1 MFQRC
6 LICTDFTDGLDRF
19 AYYIPSLAASGLNH
33 IVFLHSV
40 PYWEEGEIPHID
52 EKKVKAAKKH
62 LQVVL
67 ENVPEGVE
75 VKVEVPNGKPSDTIP
90 RVVKQENIEVVLAG
104 TPIRSFLEEKVF
116 GSTSL
121 SLAQGT
127 SAPLMIFRPNHIAV
141 YTKEEL
147 NLRCQHLWRSLL
159 IPYNDSE
166 AAQYLIKQ
174 IKGYI
179 KNCPNS
185 TLEECILLWV
195 IAEGGRLPQ
204 EALKSRKKEAEKRIA
219 EVKQDLEQIGLRV
232 NAEVRIGSPS
242 LEIIDAVMAKDVSA
256 IAIGSDDRRGLLQ
269 WTVQSLANE
278 ILRSSW
284 YPVLFFSQA
293 RSS

>member
-19 AYYIPSLAASGLNH
+19 AYHVSSLAASGLTH

-40 PYWEEGEIPHID
+40 PYWEEGELPHVD
-52 EKKVKAAKKH
+52 EEKVEAAKKH
-62 LQVVL
+62 LQVAL
-67 ENVPEGVE
+67 EDIPEGVE

-90 RVVKQENIEVVLAG
+90 RVVEQENIEVVLAG

-121 SLAQGT
+121 SLAHAT
-127 SAPLMIFRPNHIAV
+127 SAPLMIFRPNHISV

-174 IKGYI
+174 IKGYLQD
-179 KNCPNS
+179 CPHS

-195 IAEGGRLPQ
+195 ISEGGRLPQ
-204 EALKSRKKEAEKRIA
+204 EALESRKQEAEKHIA
-219 EVKQDLEQIGLRV
+219 EVKKDLEQMGLRV
-232 NAEVRIGSPS
+232 STEVRIGNPT
-242 LEIIDAVMAKDVSA
+242 LEIINAVMSKDVSA
-256 IAIGSDDRRGLLQ
+256 IAVGSDDRWGLLQ

-293 RSS
+293 RS

>member
-1 MFQRC
+1 MFKRC

-19 AYYIPSLAASGLNH
+19 ASFVPSLSASGLNH

-40 PYWEEGEIPHID
+40 PYWEEGEIPHVD
-52 EKKVKAAKKH
+52 EEKVAAAKKR
-62 LQVVL
+62 LEIAL

-90 RVVKQENIEVVLAG
+90 RIVEQEAIEVVLAG
-104 TPIRSFLEEKVF
+104 TPIRSFLQEKVF

-121 SLAQGT
+121 SLARAT
-127 SAPLMIFRPNHIAV
+127 SAPLMIFRPNHISV

-147 NLRCQHLWRSLL
+147 DLRCQHLWRSLL

-166 AAQYLIKQ
+166 AAQYLVQQ
-174 IKGYI
+174 IKKYVQDDGT
-179 KNCPNS
+179 S

-195 IAEGGRLPQ
+195 ISEAGRLPKETIENKQ
-204 EALKSRKKEAEKRIA
+204 REAEKRIA
-219 EVKQDLEQIGLRV
+219 EVKEDLESIGV
-232 NAEVRIGSPS
+232 KVSTQVRIGNPT
-242 LEIIDAVMAKDVSA
+242 LEILNGVLTKDVSA
-256 IAIGSDDRRGLLQ
+256 IAVGSDDRGGLLE

-293 RSS
+293 RS